1 MNKTKIFLLL
11 ANLAVGLFI
20 YLSFNPEKE
29 NIYDISSRMIETI
42 QTLERIEISTGK
54 VEKDLIMQKLEENW
68 MLTSPIN
75 WKAEGLLISNLT
87 TKLVHS
93 NPLFVIDCR
102 DLEARGELLQD
113 YGINEN
119 STIIRLQGNNRELSI
134 TLGKETR
141 DESSIF
147 VVFSENGKTYEEAI
161 WKMSKDIV
169 NLSTPSSV
177 FWSKSTFLNTPLYGI
192 DQINIT
198 ELDGPKEKQIILS
211 KNEEEVWYF
220 EEPYTEAA
228 NNELINIAL
237 NKILSSR
244 IDDFIELKD
253 IKSDLI
259 PVLIFEIN
267 GLGYSEKVDL
277 YLTKSLDI
285 LYCKKGKS
293 DTYFRTDLEN
303 LKVMQNWQSKYRE
316 KKIFKSSKDD
326 ILSLFIKSGLKS
338 YKIHKSELNDWI
350 IEHNSSGEII
360 KYEGDQLIVDD
371 FINKLYNIQIEENLV
386 EGNDASNDE
395 IENDLNFFLYSI
407 KYTDNNFTDITII
420 NDNSSEKYFKSFLNN
435 STNSSYIT
443 IPDKNIFCKNKY
455 YFKNKIINTLITT
468 KYSIKFTYID
478 QNRSVIFSDSNST
491 NNLLFNSKLRV
502 KEYLND
508 PFQTSGVWN
517 SGDWNPWEF
526 KIELVNESNSTNFEL
541 LLSDKKDSGE
551 WFGGIPDVNQT
562 FILDEKVS
570 NLIQTKFIDVG
581 IVELDE

>member
-11 ANLAVGLFI
+11 ANLVVGLFI
-20 YLSFNPEKE
+20 YFSFNPEEE

-42 QTLERIEISTGK
+42 QTLERIEISTGE
-54 VEKDLIMQKLEENW
+54 VEKDLVIQKTEENW

-93 NPLFVIDCR
+93 NPLFVIDCK
-102 DLEARGELLQD
+102 DLEARGEILED
-113 YGINEN
+113 YGLNQN
-119 STIIRLQGNNRELSI
+119 STTIRLQGNNRELSI

-141 DESSIF
+141 DESNIF
-147 VVFSENGKTYEEAI
+147 VVFSENGKNTEEAI

-177 FWSKSTFLNTPLYGI
+177 FWGKSTFLNTPLYGI

-198 ELDGPKEKQIILS
+198 ELHDQKEKQIILS
-211 KNEEEVWYF
+211 KNEEEAWYF
-220 EEPYTEAA
+220 EKPYAEAA

-244 IDDFIELKD
+244 IDNFIELKD
-253 IKSDLI
+253 IKTDLI
-259 PVLIFEIN
+259 PVLIFEVN

-277 YLTKSLDI
+277 HVTKSLDL
-285 LYCKKGKS
+285 LYCKKSKS
-293 DTYFRTDLEN
+293 DTYFSTDLEN

-316 KKIFKSSKDD
+316 KKIFKSSKDH
-326 ILSLFIKSGLKS
+326 ILSLIIKSGSKS
-338 YKIHKSELNDWI
+338 YRIHKSEFNEWI

-371 FINKLYNIQIEENLV
+371 FINKLYNIQIEEILV
-386 EGNDASNDE
+386 DENDVKNND
-395 IENDLNFFLYSI
+395 IENDLNSFSYSI
-407 KYTDNNFTDITII
+407 KYTDNNFTNITII
-420 NDNSSEKYFKSFLNN
+420 NDNSSGKYFKSFLNN
-435 STNSSYIT
+435 SSNRSYIS
-443 IPDKNIFCKNKY
+443 IPDNNIFCKNRY
-455 YFKNKIINTLITT
+455 FFKNKILNTLIST
-468 KYSIKFTYID
+468 KDSIKITYID
-478 QNRSVIFSDSNST
+478 QNRSVMFSDSNST
-491 NNLLFNSKLRV
+491 KSLLFNSKFRV

-526 KIELVNESNSTNFEL
+526 KIDLIDETNSTNFEL

-551 WFGGIPDVNQT
+551 WFGGIPDQNQT
-562 FILDEKVS
+562 FILDERVS

>member
-20 YLSFNPEKE
+20 YFSFNPEEE

-42 QTLERIEISTGK
+42 QTLERIEISTVE
-54 VEKDLIMQKLEENW
+54 VEKDLVIQKTEENW
-68 MLTSPIN
+68 MLISPIN

-93 NPLFVIDCR
+93 NPLFVIDCK
-102 DLEARGELLQD
+102 DLEARGEILED
-113 YGINEN
+113 YGINQN
-119 STIIRLQGNNRELSI
+119 STTIRLQGNNRELSI

-147 VVFSENGKTYEEAI
+147 VVFSENGKNTEEAI

-198 ELDGPKEKQIILS
+198 EFHDQKEKQIILS
-211 KNEEEVWYF
+211 KNEEEAWYF
-220 EEPYTEAA
+220 EKPYAEAA

-244 IDDFIELKD
+244 IDNFIDLKD
-253 IKSDLI
+253 IKGDLI
-259 PVLIFEIN
+259 PILIFEIK

-277 YLTKSLDI
+277 HVTKSLDH
-285 LYCKKGKS
+285 LYCKKSKS
-293 DTYFRTDLEN
+293 DTYFSTELEN

-316 KKIFKSSKDD
+316 KKIFKNSKDQ
-326 ILSLFIKSGLKS
+326 ILSLSIKSGSKS
-338 YKIHKSELNDWI
+338 YRVHKSELNNWI

-360 KYEGDQLIVDD
+360 KYKGDQLIVDD

-386 EGNDASNDE
+386 EGNDVRNDDT
-395 IENDLNFFLYSI
+395 ENDLNSFSYSI
-407 KYTDNNFTDITII
+407 KYTDNNFTNITII
-420 NDNSSEKYFKSFLNN
+420 NDNSSDKYFKSFLNH
-435 STNSSYIT
+435 STNRSYIS
-443 IPDKNIFCKNKY
+443 IPDNNIFCKNRY
-455 YFKNKIINTLITT
+455 YFKNKILNTLIST
-468 KYSIKFTYID
+468 KDSIKVTYID

-491 NNLLFNSKLRV
+491 NNLLFNSKFRV

-526 KIELVNESNSTNFEL
+526 KIDLIDETNSTNFEL
-541 LLSDKKDSGE
+541 LLSGKKDSGE
-551 WFGGIPDVNQT
+551 WFGGIPDQNQT

>member
-20 YLSFNPEKE
+20 YFSFNPEEE

-42 QTLERIEISTGK
+42 QTLERIEISTGE
-54 VEKDLIMQKLEENW
+54 VEKDLVIQKTEENW
-68 MLTSPIN
+68 MLISPIN

-93 NPLFVIDCR
+93 NPLFVIDCK
-102 DLEARGELLQD
+102 DLEARGEILED
-113 YGINEN
+113 YGLNQN
-119 STIIRLQGNNRELSI
+119 STTIRLQGNNRELSI

-147 VVFSENGKTYEEAI
+147 VVFSENGKKTEEAI

-198 ELDGPKEKQIILS
+198 EFHDQKEKQIILS
-211 KNEEEVWYF
+211 KNEEEAWYF
-220 EEPYTEAA
+220 EKPYAEAA

-244 IDDFIELKD
+244 IDNFIDLKD
-253 IKSDLI
+253 IKGDLI
-259 PVLIFEIN
+259 PILIFEIK

-277 YLTKSLDI
+277 HVTKSLDH
-285 LYCKKGKS
+285 LYCKKSKS
-293 DTYFRTDLEN
+293 DTYFSTELEN

-316 KKIFKSSKDD
+316 KKIFKNSKDH
-326 ILSLFIKSGLKS
+326 ILSLSIKSGSKS
-338 YKIHKSELNDWI
+338 YRVHKSELNNWI

-360 KYEGDQLIVDD
+360 KYKGDQLIVDD
-371 FINKLYNIQIEENLV
+371 FINKLYNIQIEEILV
-386 EGNDASNDE
+386 EGNDVRNDDT
-395 IENDLNFFLYSI
+395 ENDLNSFSYSI
-407 KYTDNNFTDITII
+407 KYTDNNFTNITII
-420 NDNSSEKYFKSFLNN
+420 NDNSSDKYFKSFLNH
-435 STNSSYIT
+435 STNRSYIS
-443 IPDKNIFCKNKY
+443 IPDNNIFCKNRY
-455 YFKNKIINTLITT
+455 YFKNKILNTLIST
-468 KYSIKFTYID
+468 KDSIKVTYID

-491 NNLLFNSKLRV
+491 NNLLFNSKFRV

-526 KIELVNESNSTNFEL
+526 KIDLIDETNSTNFEL

-551 WFGGIPDVNQT
+551 WFGGIPDQNQT

>member
-20 YLSFNPEKE
+20 YFSFNPEEE
-29 NIYDISSRMIETI
+29 NIYDISSRMLETI
-42 QTLERIEISTGK
+42 QTLERIEISTGE
-54 VEKDLIMQKLEENW
+54 VEKDLVIQKTEENW
-68 MLTSPIN
+68 MLISPIN

-93 NPLFVIDCR
+93 NPLFVIDCK
-102 DLEARGELLQD
+102 DLEARGEILED
-113 YGINEN
+113 YGLNQN
-119 STIIRLQGNNRELSI
+119 STTIRLQGNNRELSI

-147 VVFSENGKTYEEAI
+147 VVFSENGKNTEEAI

-198 ELDGPKEKQIILS
+198 EFHDQKEKQIILS
-211 KNEEEVWYF
+211 KNEEEAWYF
-220 EEPYTEAA
+220 EKPYAEAA

-244 IDDFIELKD
+244 IDNFIDLKD
-253 IKSDLI
+253 IKGDLI
-259 PVLIFEIN
+259 PILIFEIK

-277 YLTKSLDI
+277 HVTKSLDH
-285 LYCKKGKS
+285 LYCKKSKS
-293 DTYFRTDLEN
+293 DTYFSTELEN

-316 KKIFKSSKDD
+316 KKIFKSSKDH
-326 ILSLFIKSGLKS
+326 ILSLSIKSGSKS
-338 YKIHKSELNDWI
+338 YRIHKSEPNNWI

-360 KYEGDQLIVDD
+360 KYKGDQLIVDD
-371 FINKLYNIQIEENLV
+371 FINKLYNIQIEEILV
-386 EGNDASNDE
+386 EGNDVRNDDT
-395 IENDLNFFLYSI
+395 ENDLNSFSYSI
-407 KYTDNNFTDITII
+407 KYTDNNFTNITII
-420 NDNSSEKYFKSFLNN
+420 NDDSSDKYFKSFLNH
-435 STNSSYIT
+435 STNRSYIS
-443 IPDKNIFCKNKY
+443 IPDNNIFCKNRY
-455 YFKNKIINTLITT
+455 YFKNKILNTLIST
-468 KYSIKFTYID
+468 KDSIKVTYID

-491 NNLLFNSKLRV
+491 NNLLFNSKFRV

-526 KIELVNESNSTNFEL
+526 KIDLIDETNSTNFEL

-551 WFGGIPDVNQT
+551 WFGGIPDQNQT

>member
-20 YLSFNPEKE
+20 YFSFNPEEE

-42 QTLERIEISTGK
+42 QTLERIEISTGE
-54 VEKDLIMQKLEENW
+54 VEKDLVIQKTEENW
-68 MLTSPIN
+68 MLISPIN

-93 NPLFVIDCR
+93 NPLFVIDCK
-102 DLEARGELLQD
+102 DLEARGEILED
-113 YGINEN
+113 YGINQN
-119 STIIRLQGNNRELSI
+119 STTIRLQGNNRELSI

-147 VVFSENGKTYEEAI
+147 VVFSENGKNTEEAI

-177 FWSKSTFLNTPLYGI
+177 FWSKSTFLITPLYGI

-198 ELDGPKEKQIILS
+198 EFHDQKEKQIILS
-211 KNEEEVWYF
+211 KNEEEAWYF
-220 EEPYTEAA
+220 EKPYAEAA

-244 IDDFIELKD
+244 IDNFIDLKD
-253 IKSDLI
+253 IKGDLI
-259 PVLIFEIN
+259 PILIFEIK

-277 YLTKSLDI
+277 HVTKSLDH
-285 LYCKKGKS
+285 LYCKKSKS
-293 DTYFRTDLEN
+293 DTYFSTELEN

-316 KKIFKSSKDD
+316 KKIFKNSKDH
-326 ILSLFIKSGLKS
+326 ILSLSIKSGSKS
-338 YKIHKSELNDWI
+338 YRVHKSELNNWI

-360 KYEGDQLIVDD
+360 KYKGDQLIVDD
-371 FINKLYNIQIEENLV
+371 FINKLYNIQIEEILV
-386 EGNDASNDE
+386 EGNDVRNDDT
-395 IENDLNFFLYSI
+395 ENDLNSFSYSI
-407 KYTDNNFTDITII
+407 KYTDNNFTNITII
-420 NDNSSEKYFKSFLNN
+420 NDNSSDKYFKSFLNH
-435 STNSSYIT
+435 STNRSYIS
-443 IPDKNIFCKNKY
+443 IPDNNIFCKNRY
-455 YFKNKIINTLITT
+455 YFKNKILNTLIST
-468 KYSIKFTYID
+468 KDSIKVTYID

-491 NNLLFNSKLRV
+491 NNLLFNSKFRV

-526 KIELVNESNSTNFEL
+526 KIDLIDETNSTNFEL

-551 WFGGIPDVNQT
+551 WFGGIPDQNQT

>member
-20 YLSFNPEKE
+20 YFSFNPEEE

-42 QTLERIEISTGK
+42 QTLERIEISTVE
-54 VEKDLIMQKLEENW
+54 VEKDLVIQKTEENW
-68 MLTSPIN
+68 MLISPIN

-93 NPLFVIDCR
+93 NPLFVIDCK
-102 DLEARGELLQD
+102 DLEARGEILED
-113 YGINEN
+113 YGINQN
-119 STIIRLQGNNRELSI
+119 STTIRLQGNNRELSI

-147 VVFSENGKTYEEAI
+147 VVFSENGKNTEEAI

-198 ELDGPKEKQIILS
+198 EFHDQKEKQIILS
-211 KNEEEVWYF
+211 KNEEEAWYF
-220 EEPYTEAA
+220 EKPYAEAA

-244 IDDFIELKD
+244 IDNFIDLKD
-253 IKSDLI
+253 IKGDLI
-259 PVLIFEIN
+259 PILIFEIK

-277 YLTKSLDI
+277 HVTKSLDH
-285 LYCKKGKS
+285 LYCKKSKS
-293 DTYFRTDLEN
+293 DTYFSTELEN

-316 KKIFKSSKDD
+316 KKIFKNSKDH
-326 ILSLFIKSGLKS
+326 ILSLSIKSGSKS
-338 YKIHKSELNDWI
+338 YRVHKSELNNWI

-360 KYEGDQLIVDD
+360 KYKGDQLIVDD
-371 FINKLYNIQIEENLV
+371 FINKLYNIQIEEILV
-386 EGNDASNDE
+386 EGNDVRNDDT
-395 IENDLNFFLYSI
+395 ENDLNSFSYSI
-407 KYTDNNFTDITII
+407 KYTDNNFTNITII
-420 NDNSSEKYFKSFLNN
+420 NDNSSDKYFKSFLNH
-435 STNSSYIT
+435 STNRSYIS
-443 IPDKNIFCKNKY
+443 IPDNNIFCKNRY
-455 YFKNKIINTLITT
+455 YFKNKILNTLIST
-468 KYSIKFTYID
+468 KDSIKVTYID

-491 NNLLFNSKLRV
+491 NNLLFNSKFRV

-526 KIELVNESNSTNFEL
+526 KIDLIDETNSTNFEL
-541 LLSDKKDSGE
+541 LLSGKKDSGE
-551 WFGGIPDVNQT
+551 WFGGIPDQNQT

>member
-20 YLSFNPEKE
+20 YFSFNPEEE
-29 NIYDISSRMIETI
+29 NTYDISSRMIETI
-42 QTLERIEISTGK
+42 QTLERIEISTGE
-54 VEKDLIMQKLEENW
+54 VEKDLVIQKTEENW

-93 NPLFVIDCR
+93 NPLFVIDCK
-102 DLEARGELLQD
+102 DLEARGEILED
-113 YGINEN
+113 YGLDQN
-119 STIIRLQGNNRELSI
+119 STTIRLQGNNKELSI
-134 TLGKETR
+134 RLGKETR
-141 DESSIF
+141 DESNIF
-147 VVFSENGKTYEEAI
+147 FVLSENGKNTEEAI

-177 FWSKSTFLNTPLYGI
+177 FWSKSTYLNTPLYGI

-198 ELDGPKEKQIILS
+198 ELHDQNEKQIILS
-211 KNEEEVWYF
+211 KNEEEAWYF
-220 EEPYTEAA
+220 EKPYAEAA

-244 IDDFIELKD
+244 IDNFIELKE

-267 GLGYSEKVDL
+267 GLGYSEKVHLHVTNSSDL
-277 YLTKSLDI
+277 
-285 LYCKKGKS
+285 LYCKKSKS
-293 DTYFRTDLEN
+293 DTYFSTDIEN

-316 KKIFKSSKDD
+316 KKIFKSSKDH
-326 ILSLFIKSGLKS
+326 ILSLFIKSGSKS
-338 YKIHKSELNDWI
+338 YTIHKNEINEWI

-360 KYEGDQLIVDD
+360 GYEGDQLIVDD
-371 FINKLYNIQIEENLV
+371 FINKLYDIQIEEILV
-386 EGNDASNDE
+386 EVNDVKTFDTK
-395 IENDLNFFLYSI
+395 NDLNTFSYSI
-407 KYTDNNFTDITII
+407 NYMDNNITNITII
-420 NDNSSEKYFKSFLNN
+420 NDNSSDKYFKSFLNDSN
-435 STNSSYIT
+435 IKSYVS
-443 IPDKNIFCKNKY
+443 IPDNDIFCKNKY
-455 YFKNKIINTLITT
+455 YFKNKILNTLISN
-468 KYSIKFTYID
+468 KDSIKLTYID
-478 QNRSVIFSDSNST
+478 QNRSVMFPDSNST
-491 NNLLFNSKLRV
+491 NNLLFNSKFRV

-526 KIELVNESNSTNFEL
+526 KIDLIDETNSSNFEL
-541 LLSDKKDSGE
+541 LLSEKKDSGE
-551 WFGGIPDVNQT
+551 WFGGIPDQNQT

-570 NLIQTKFIDVG
+570 NLIQTKFINVG

>member
-20 YLSFNPEKE
+20 YFSFNPEEE

-42 QTLERIEISTGK
+42 QTLERIEISTVE
-54 VEKDLIMQKLEENW
+54 VEKDLVIQKTEENW
-68 MLTSPIN
+68 MLISPIN

-93 NPLFVIDCR
+93 NPLFVIDCK
-102 DLEARGELLQD
+102 DLEARGEILED
-113 YGINEN
+113 YGINQN
-119 STIIRLQGNNRELSI
+119 STTIRLQGNNRELSI

-147 VVFSENGKTYEEAI
+147 VVFSENGKNTEEAI

-198 ELDGPKEKQIILS
+198 EFHDQKEKQIILS
-211 KNEEEVWYF
+211 KNEEEAWYF
-220 EEPYTEAA
+220 EKPYAEAA

-244 IDDFIELKD
+244 IDNFIDLKD
-253 IKSDLI
+253 IKGDLI
-259 PVLIFEIN
+259 PILIFEIK

-277 YLTKSLDI
+277 HVTKSLDH
-285 LYCKKGKS
+285 LYCKKSKS
-293 DTYFRTDLEN
+293 DTYFSTELEN

-316 KKIFKSSKDD
+316 KKIFKNSKDQ
-326 ILSLFIKSGLKS
+326 ILSLSIKSGSKS
-338 YKIHKSELNDWI
+338 YRVHKSELNNWI

-360 KYEGDQLIVDD
+360 KYKGDQLIVDD
-371 FINKLYNIQIEENLV
+371 FINKLYNIQIEEILV
-386 EGNDASNDE
+386 EGNDVRNDDT
-395 IENDLNFFLYSI
+395 ENDLNSFSYSI
-407 KYTDNNFTDITII
+407 KYTDNNFTNITII
-420 NDNSSEKYFKSFLNN
+420 NDNSSDKYFKSFLNH
-435 STNSSYIT
+435 STNRSYIS
-443 IPDKNIFCKNKY
+443 IPDNNIFCKNRY
-455 YFKNKIINTLITT
+455 YFKNKILNTLIST
-468 KYSIKFTYID
+468 KDSIKVTYID

-491 NNLLFNSKLRV
+491 NNLLFNSKFRV

-526 KIELVNESNSTNFEL
+526 KIDLIDETNSTNFEL
-541 LLSDKKDSGE
+541 LLSGKKDSGE
-551 WFGGIPDVNQT
+551 WFGGIPDQNQT

>member
-20 YLSFNPEKE
+20 YFSFNPEEE
-29 NIYDISSRMIETI
+29 NIYDISSRMLETI
-42 QTLERIEISTGK
+42 QTLERIEISTGE
-54 VEKDLIMQKLEENW
+54 VEKDLVIQKTEENW
-68 MLTSPIN
+68 MLISPIN

-93 NPLFVIDCR
+93 NPLFVIDCK
-102 DLEARGELLQD
+102 DLEARGEILED
-113 YGINEN
+113 YGINQN
-119 STIIRLQGNNRELSI
+119 STTIRLQGNNRELSI

-147 VVFSENGKTYEEAI
+147 VVFSENGKNTEEAI

-198 ELDGPKEKQIILS
+198 EFHDQKEKQIILS
-211 KNEEEVWYF
+211 KNEEEAWYF
-220 EEPYTEAA
+220 EKPYAEAA

-244 IDDFIELKD
+244 IDNFIDLKD
-253 IKSDLI
+253 IKGDLI
-259 PVLIFEIN
+259 PILIFEIK

-277 YLTKSLDI
+277 HVTKSLDH
-285 LYCKKGKS
+285 LYCKKSKS
-293 DTYFRTDLEN
+293 DTYFSTELEN

-316 KKIFKSSKDD
+316 KKIFKNSKDH
-326 ILSLFIKSGLKS
+326 ILSLSIKSGSKS
-338 YKIHKSELNDWI
+338 YRVHKSELNNWI

-360 KYEGDQLIVDD
+360 KYKGDQLIVDD
-371 FINKLYNIQIEENLV
+371 FINKLYNIQIEEILV
-386 EGNDASNDE
+386 EGNDVRNDDT
-395 IENDLNFFLYSI
+395 ENDLNSFSYSI
-407 KYTDNNFTDITII
+407 KYTDNNFTNITII
-420 NDNSSEKYFKSFLNN
+420 NDNSSDKYFKSFLNH
-435 STNSSYIT
+435 STNRSYIS
-443 IPDKNIFCKNKY
+443 IPDNNIFCKNRY
-455 YFKNKIINTLITT
+455 YFKNKILNTLIST
-468 KYSIKFTYID
+468 KDSIKVTYID

-491 NNLLFNSKLRV
+491 NNLLFNSKFRV

-526 KIELVNESNSTNFEL
+526 KIDLIDETNSTNFEL
-541 LLSDKKDSGE
+541 LLSGKKDSGE
-551 WFGGIPDVNQT
+551 WFGGIPDQNQT

-570 NLIQTKFIDVG
+570 NLIQTKFINVG

>member
-20 YLSFNPEKE
+20 YFSFNPEEE

-42 QTLERIEISTGK
+42 QTLESIEISNGK
-54 VEKDLIMQKLEENW
+54 VEKDLVIQKLEENW

-93 NPLFVIDCR
+93 NPLFVIDCK
-102 DLEARGELLQD
+102 DLEARGEILQD

-119 STIIRLQGNNRELSI
+119 STTIRLQGNNRGLSI

-147 VVFSENGKTYEEAI
+147 VVFSENGKTTDEAI

-198 ELDGPKEKQIILS
+198 ELDGQKEKQIILS

-220 EEPYTEAA
+220 EKPYTEAA

-259 PVLIFEIN
+259 PILIFEIN
-267 GLGYSEKVDL
+267 GLGYSEKVEL
-277 YLTKSLDI
+277 HVTESLDL

-293 DTYFRTDLEN
+293 DTYFSTDLEN

-316 KKIFKSSKDD
+316 KKIFKSSKDH

-360 KYEGDQLIVDD
+360 RYEGDQLIVDD
-371 FINKLYNIQIEENLV
+371 FINKLYNIQIEEIFV

-395 IENDLNFFLYSI
+395 IENDLNSFSYSI
-407 KYTDNNFTDITII
+407 KYYDNNFTNITII

-435 STNSSYIT
+435 STKRSYIT

-455 YFKNKIINTLITT
+455 YFKNKIIDMLITP
-468 KYSIKFTYID
+468 KYSIKVTYID
-478 QNRSVIFSDSNST
+478 LNRSVIFSDSNST
-491 NNLLFNSKLRV
+491 NNLFFNSEFRV

-526 KIELVNESNSTNFEL
+526 KIDLINESNTTNFEL

-551 WFGGIPDVNQT
+551 WFGGIPDENQT

>member
-20 YLSFNPEKE
+20 YFSFNPEEE

-42 QTLERIEISTGK
+42 QTLERIEISTGE
-54 VEKDLIMQKLEENW
+54 VEKDLVIQKMEENW

-93 NPLFVIDCR
+93 NPLFVIDCK
-102 DLEARGELLQD
+102 DLEARGEILED
-113 YGINEN
+113 YGLDQN
-119 STIIRLQGNNRELSI
+119 STTIRLQGNNRELSI
-134 TLGKETR
+134 RLGKETR
-141 DESSIF
+141 DESNIF
-147 VVFSENGKTYEEAI
+147 VVFSENGKNTEEAI

-177 FWSKSTFLNTPLYGI
+177 FWSKSTYLNTPLYGI
-192 DQINIT
+192 DQISIT
-198 ELDGPKEKQIILS
+198 ELHGNKHKQIILS
-211 KNEEEVWYF
+211 KNEEEAWYF
-220 EEPYTEAA
+220 EKPYKEPA

-244 IDDFIELKD
+244 IDNFIELKD

-259 PVLIFEIN
+259 PILIFEIN
-267 GLGYSEKVDL
+267 GLGYSEKVHL
-277 YLTKSLDI
+277 HVTKSSEF
-285 LYCKKGKS
+285 LYCKKS
-293 DTYFRTDLEN
+293 NSNTYFSTDIEN

-316 KKIFKSSKDD
+316 KKIFKSSKDH
-326 ILSLFIKSGLKS
+326 ILSFFIKYGSKS
-338 YKIHKSELNDWI
+338 YRIHKNEVNDWI

-360 KYEGDQLIVDD
+360 KYKGDQSIVDD
-371 FINKLYNIQIEENLV
+371 FINKLYDIQIEEIIV
-386 EGNDASNDE
+386 EANDLKSVDFQ
-395 IENDLNFFLYSI
+395 NDLNTFLYSI
-407 KYTDNNFTDITII
+407 KYIDNNITDITII
-420 NDNSSEKYFKSFLNN
+420 NDKSSDKYFKSFLNN
-435 STNSSYIT
+435 STNRSYIS

-455 YFKNKIINTLITT
+455 FFKNKILNTLISSNESV
-468 KYSIKFTYID
+468 KVTYID
-478 QNRSVIFSDSNST
+478 QNKSVIFSDTNST
-491 NNLLFNSKLRV
+491 NFLIFNSKFRV

-526 KIELVNESNSTNFEL
+526 KIDLIDETNSSKLEL
-541 LLSDKKDSGE
+541 LLSEKKDSGE
-551 WFGGIPDVNQT
+551 WFGGIPDQNQT

-570 NLIQTKFIDVG
+570 DLIQSKFINVG
-581 IVELDE
+581 IVE

>member
-1 MNKTKIFLLL
+1 
-11 ANLAVGLFI
+11 
-20 YLSFNPEKE
+20 
-29 NIYDISSRMIETI
+29 MIETI
-42 QTLERIEISTGK
+42 QTLERIEISTGE
-54 VEKDLIMQKLEENW
+54 VEKDLVIQKTEENW
-68 MLTSPIN
+68 MLISPIN

-93 NPLFVIDCR
+93 NPLFVIDCK
-102 DLEARGELLQD
+102 DLEARGEILED
-113 YGINEN
+113 YGINQN
-119 STIIRLQGNNRELSI
+119 STTIRLQGNNRELSI

-147 VVFSENGKTYEEAI
+147 VVFSENGKNTEEAI

-198 ELDGPKEKQIILS
+198 EFHDQKEKQIILS
-211 KNEEEVWYF
+211 KNEEETWYF
-220 EEPYTEAA
+220 EKPYAEAA

-244 IDDFIELKD
+244 IDNFIDLKD
-253 IKSDLI
+253 IKGDLI
-259 PVLIFEIN
+259 PILIFEIK

-277 YLTKSLDI
+277 HVTKSLDH
-285 LYCKKGKS
+285 LYCKKSKS
-293 DTYFRTDLEN
+293 DTYFSTELEN

-316 KKIFKSSKDD
+316 KKIFKNSKDH
-326 ILSLFIKSGLKS
+326 ILSLSIKSGSKS
-338 YKIHKSELNDWI
+338 YRVHKSELNNWI

-360 KYEGDQLIVDD
+360 KYKGDQLIVDD
-371 FINKLYNIQIEENLV
+371 FINKLYNIQIEEILV
-386 EGNDASNDE
+386 EGNDVRNDDT
-395 IENDLNFFLYSI
+395 ENDLNSFSYSI
-407 KYTDNNFTDITII
+407 KYTDNNFTNITII
-420 NDNSSEKYFKSFLNN
+420 NDNSSDKYFKSFLNH
-435 STNSSYIT
+435 STNRSYIS
-443 IPDKNIFCKNKY
+443 IPDNNIFCKNRY
-455 YFKNKIINTLITT
+455 YFKNKILNTLIST
-468 KYSIKFTYID
+468 KDSIKVTYID

-491 NNLLFNSKLRV
+491 NNLLFNSKFRV

-526 KIELVNESNSTNFEL
+526 KIDLIDETNSTNFEL

-551 WFGGIPDVNQT
+551 WFGGIPDQNQT

>member
-20 YLSFNPEKE
+20 YFSFNPEEE

-42 QTLERIEISTGK
+42 QTLERIEISTGE
-54 VEKDLIMQKLEENW
+54 VEKDLVIQKTEENW
-68 MLTSPIN
+68 MLISPIN

-93 NPLFVIDCR
+93 NPLFVIDCK
-102 DLEARGELLQD
+102 DLEARGEILED
-113 YGINEN
+113 YGINQN
-119 STIIRLQGNNRELSI
+119 STTIRLQGNNRELSI

-147 VVFSENGKTYEEAI
+147 VVFSENGKNTEEAI

-198 ELDGPKEKQIILS
+198 EFHDQKEKQIILS
-211 KNEEEVWYF
+211 KNEEEAWYF
-220 EEPYTEAA
+220 EKPYAEAA

-244 IDDFIELKD
+244 IDNFIDLKD
-253 IKSDLI
+253 IKGDLI
-259 PVLIFEIN
+259 PILIFEIK

-277 YLTKSLDI
+277 HVTKSLDH
-285 LYCKKGKS
+285 LYCKKSKS
-293 DTYFRTDLEN
+293 DTYFSTELEN

-316 KKIFKSSKDD
+316 KKIFKNSKDH
-326 ILSLFIKSGLKS
+326 ILSLSIKSGSKS
-338 YKIHKSELNDWI
+338 YRVHKSELNNWI

-360 KYEGDQLIVDD
+360 KYKGDQLIVDD
-371 FINKLYNIQIEENLV
+371 FINKLYNIQIEEILV
-386 EGNDASNDE
+386 EGNDVRNDDT
-395 IENDLNFFLYSI
+395 ENDLNSFSYSI
-407 KYTDNNFTDITII
+407 KYTDNNFTNITII
-420 NDNSSEKYFKSFLNN
+420 NDNSSDKYFKSFLNH
-435 STNSSYIT
+435 STNRSYIS
-443 IPDKNIFCKNKY
+443 IPDNNIFCKNRY
-455 YFKNKIINTLITT
+455 YFKNKILNTLIST
-468 KYSIKFTYID
+468 KDSIKVTYID

-491 NNLLFNSKLRV
+491 NNLLFNSKFRV

-526 KIELVNESNSTNFEL
+526 KIDLIDETNSTNFEL

-551 WFGGIPDVNQT
+551 WFGGIPDQNQT

>member
-20 YLSFNPEKE
+20 YFSFNPEEE

-42 QTLERIEISTGK
+42 QTLERIEISTGE
-54 VEKDLIMQKLEENW
+54 VEKDLVIQKTEENW
-68 MLTSPIN
+68 MLISPIN

-93 NPLFVIDCR
+93 NPLFVIDCK
-102 DLEARGELLQD
+102 DLEARGEILED
-113 YGINEN
+113 YGINQN
-119 STIIRLQGNNRELSI
+119 STTIRLQGNNRELSI

-147 VVFSENGKTYEEAI
+147 VVFSENGKNTEEAI

-198 ELDGPKEKQIILS
+198 EFHDQKEKQIILS
-211 KNEEEVWYF
+211 KNEEETWYF
-220 EEPYTEAA
+220 EKPYAEAA

-244 IDDFIELKD
+244 IDNFIDLKD
-253 IKSDLI
+253 IKGDLI
-259 PVLIFEIN
+259 PILIFEIK

-277 YLTKSLDI
+277 HVTKSLDH
-285 LYCKKGKS
+285 LYCKKSKS
-293 DTYFRTDLEN
+293 DTYFSTELEN

-316 KKIFKSSKDD
+316 KKIFKNSKDH
-326 ILSLFIKSGLKS
+326 ILSLSIKSGSKS
-338 YKIHKSELNDWI
+338 YRVHKSELNNWI

-360 KYEGDQLIVDD
+360 KYKGDQLIVDD
-371 FINKLYNIQIEENLV
+371 FINKLYNIQIEEILV
-386 EGNDASNDE
+386 EGNDVRNDDT
-395 IENDLNFFLYSI
+395 ENDLNSFSYSI
-407 KYTDNNFTDITII
+407 KYTDNNFTNITII
-420 NDNSSEKYFKSFLNN
+420 NDNSSDKYFKSFLNH
-435 STNSSYIT
+435 STNRSYIS
-443 IPDKNIFCKNKY
+443 IPDNNIFCKNRY
-455 YFKNKIINTLITT
+455 YFKNKILNTLIST
-468 KYSIKFTYID
+468 KDSIKVTYID

-491 NNLLFNSKLRV
+491 NNLLFNSKFRV

-526 KIELVNESNSTNFEL
+526 KIDLIDETNSTNFEL

-551 WFGGIPDVNQT
+551 WFGGIPDQNQT

>member
-1 MNKTKIFLLL
+1 VNKTKIFLLL

-20 YLSFNPEKE
+20 YFSFNPEEE

-42 QTLERIEISTGK
+42 QTLERIEISTGE
-54 VEKDLIMQKLEENW
+54 VEKDLVIQKTEENW
-68 MLTSPIN
+68 MLISPIN

-93 NPLFVIDCR
+93 NPLFVIDCK
-102 DLEARGELLQD
+102 DLEARGEILED
-113 YGINEN
+113 YGINQN
-119 STIIRLQGNNRELSI
+119 STTIRLQGNNRELSI

-147 VVFSENGKTYEEAI
+147 VVFSENGKNTEEAI

-198 ELDGPKEKQIILS
+198 EFHDQKEKQIILS
-211 KNEEEVWYF
+211 KNEEEAWYF
-220 EEPYTEAA
+220 EKPYAEAA

-244 IDDFIELKD
+244 IDNFIDLKD
-253 IKSDLI
+253 IKGDLI
-259 PVLIFEIN
+259 PILIFEIK

-277 YLTKSLDI
+277 HVTKSLDH
-285 LYCKKGKS
+285 LYCKKSKS
-293 DTYFRTDLEN
+293 DTYFSTELEN

-316 KKIFKSSKDD
+316 KKIFKNSKDQ
-326 ILSLFIKSGLKS
+326 ILSLSIKSGSKS
-338 YKIHKSELNDWI
+338 YRVHKSELNNWI

-360 KYEGDQLIVDD
+360 KYKGDQLIVDD
-371 FINKLYNIQIEENLV
+371 FINKLYNIQIEEILV
-386 EGNDASNDE
+386 EGNDVRNDDT
-395 IENDLNFFLYSI
+395 ENDLNSFSYSI
-407 KYTDNNFTDITII
+407 KYTDNNFTNITII
-420 NDNSSEKYFKSFLNN
+420 NDNSSDKYFKSFLNH
-435 STNSSYIT
+435 STNRSYIS
-443 IPDKNIFCKNKY
+443 IPDNNIFCKNRY
-455 YFKNKIINTLITT
+455 YFKNKILNTLIST
-468 KYSIKFTYID
+468 KDSIKVTYID

-491 NNLLFNSKLRV
+491 NNLLFNSKFRV

-526 KIELVNESNSTNFEL
+526 KIDLIDETNSTNFEL

-551 WFGGIPDVNQT
+551 WFGGIPDQNQT

>member
-1 MNKTKIFLLL
+1 
-11 ANLAVGLFI
+11 
-20 YLSFNPEKE
+20 
-29 NIYDISSRMIETI
+29 MIETI
-42 QTLERIEISTGK
+42 QTLERIEISTGE
-54 VEKDLIMQKLEENW
+54 VEKDLVIQKTEENW
-68 MLTSPIN
+68 MLISPIN

-93 NPLFVIDCR
+93 NPLFVIDCK
-102 DLEARGELLQD
+102 DLEARGEILED
-113 YGINEN
+113 YGINQN
-119 STIIRLQGNNRELSI
+119 STTIRLQGNNRELSI

-147 VVFSENGKTYEEAI
+147 VVFSENGKNTEEAI

-198 ELDGPKEKQIILS
+198 EFHDQKEKQIILS
-211 KNEEEVWYF
+211 KNEEEAWYF
-220 EEPYTEAA
+220 EKPYAEAA

-244 IDDFIELKD
+244 IDNFIDLKD
-253 IKSDLI
+253 IKGDLI
-259 PVLIFEIN
+259 PILIFEIK

-277 YLTKSLDI
+277 HVTKSLDH
-285 LYCKKGKS
+285 LYCKKSKS
-293 DTYFRTDLEN
+293 DTYFSTELEN

-316 KKIFKSSKDD
+316 KKIFKNSKDH
-326 ILSLFIKSGLKS
+326 ILSLSIKSGSKS
-338 YKIHKSELNDWI
+338 YRVHKSELNNWI

-360 KYEGDQLIVDD
+360 KYKGDQLIVDD
-371 FINKLYNIQIEENLV
+371 FINKLYNIQIEEILV
-386 EGNDASNDE
+386 EGNDVRNDDT
-395 IENDLNFFLYSI
+395 ENDLNSFSYSI
-407 KYTDNNFTDITII
+407 KYTDNNFTNITII
-420 NDNSSEKYFKSFLNN
+420 NDNSSDKYFKSFLNH
-435 STNSSYIT
+435 STNRSYIS
-443 IPDKNIFCKNKY
+443 IPDNNIFCKNRY
-455 YFKNKIINTLITT
+455 YFKNKILNTLIST
-468 KYSIKFTYID
+468 KDSIKVTYID

-491 NNLLFNSKLRV
+491 NNLLFNSKFRV

-526 KIELVNESNSTNFEL
+526 KIDLIDETNSTNFEL

-551 WFGGIPDVNQT
+551 WFGGIPDQNQT

>member
-20 YLSFNPEKE
+20 YFSFNPEEE

-42 QTLERIEISTGK
+42 QTLERIEISTVE
-54 VEKDLIMQKLEENW
+54 VEKDLVIQKTEENW
-68 MLTSPIN
+68 MLISPIN

-93 NPLFVIDCR
+93 NPLFVIDCK
-102 DLEARGELLQD
+102 DLEARGEILED
-113 YGINEN
+113 YGINQN
-119 STIIRLQGNNRELSI
+119 STTIRLQGNNRELSI

-147 VVFSENGKTYEEAI
+147 VVFSENGKNTEEAI

-198 ELDGPKEKQIILS
+198 EFHDQKEKQIILS
-211 KNEEEVWYF
+211 KNEEEAWYF
-220 EEPYTEAA
+220 EKPYAEAA

-244 IDDFIELKD
+244 IDNFIDLKD
-253 IKSDLI
+253 IKGDLI
-259 PVLIFEIN
+259 PILIFEIK

-277 YLTKSLDI
+277 HVTKSLDH
-285 LYCKKGKS
+285 LYCKKSKS
-293 DTYFRTDLEN
+293 DTYFSTELEN

-316 KKIFKSSKDD
+316 KKIFKNSKDQ
-326 ILSLFIKSGLKS
+326 ILSLSIKSGSKS
-338 YKIHKSELNDWI
+338 YRVHKSELNNWI

-360 KYEGDQLIVDD
+360 KYKGDQLIVDD
-371 FINKLYNIQIEENLV
+371 FINKLYNIQIEEILV
-386 EGNDASNDE
+386 EGNDVRNDDT
-395 IENDLNFFLYSI
+395 ENDLNSFSYSI
-407 KYTDNNFTDITII
+407 KYTDNNFTNITII
-420 NDNSSEKYFKSFLNN
+420 NDNSSDKYFKSFLNH
-435 STNSSYIT
+435 STNRSYIS
-443 IPDKNIFCKNKY
+443 IPDNNIFCKNRY
-455 YFKNKIINTLITT
+455 YFKNKILNTLIST
-468 KYSIKFTYID
+468 KDSIKVTYID

-491 NNLLFNSKLRV
+491 NNLLFNSKFRV

-526 KIELVNESNSTNFEL
+526 KIDLIDETNSTNFEL

-551 WFGGIPDVNQT
+551 WFGGIPDQNQT